1 MGEWQDRGITKPAAP
16 TRPDLSDLR
25 VFDGHNDLPWE
36 IRQAGGDLRVI
47 NPGMRLGGRTHTDL
61 ERLAKG
67 RVGAQF
73 WSVYA
78 PSTLPEQEALL
89 TTLEQ
94 IDLVHRMVS
103 LHSDHLT
110 LATSAA
116 DCQRAIDE
124 GRIASFIGAEGG
136 HCIAS
141 SLGVLRML
149 HRLGV
154 RYLTLTHNHGTAW
167 ADSAT
172 DVARAGGLSDFGRE
186 VVVEM
191 NRIGMIVDLSHVAP
205 STMHAALEATSK
217 PILFSHSS
225 AWALVDH
232 PRNVPDDI
240 LMQLPANGGV
250 CQVTFVPAFV
260 SESCRH
266 WLDEVSEA
274 MEAEGQDG
282 NDLEARDRF
291 GSEFAKT
298 HPRPRATVAD
308 VADHIDHVR
317 EVAGVDHVGLGGD
330 FDGTDDLPQGL
341 DDVSCYPNLIAE
353 LRDRSWSHDE
363 LAKLTWKNVV
373 RVVGE
378 VCG

>member
-1 MGEWQDRGITKPAAP
+1 
-16 TRPDLSDLR
+16 
-25 VFDGHNDLPWE
+25 
-36 IRQAGGDLRVI
+36 
-47 NPGMRLGGRTHTDL
+47 
-61 ERLAKG
+61 
-67 RVGAQF
+67 
-73 WSVYA
+73 
-78 PSTLPEQEALL
+78 
-89 TTLEQ
+89 
-94 IDLVHRMVS
+94 
-103 LHSDHLT
+103 
-110 LATSAA
+110 
-116 DCQRAIDE
+116 
-124 GRIASFIGAEGG
+124 
-136 HCIAS
+136 
-141 SLGVLRML
+141 ML